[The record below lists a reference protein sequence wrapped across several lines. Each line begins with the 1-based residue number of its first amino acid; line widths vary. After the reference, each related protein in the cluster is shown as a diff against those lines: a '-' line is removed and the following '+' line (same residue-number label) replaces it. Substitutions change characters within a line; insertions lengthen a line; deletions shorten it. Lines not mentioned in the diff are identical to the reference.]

1 MDSSLHSRSWYRV
14 ADLRVRLRGH
24 VRIYRH
30 HFRGELWYVLQ
41 DRASGRY
48 HRFTPAAYLVISMM
62 DGERTVGEI
71 WNMACDIL
79 GDDALTQDG
88 TIRLIAQLHQ
98 ADVLHTDSISDAD
111 EIVRRLSKHKRRRMV
126 MSFAN
131 PMAIRLPLLDP
142 DEFLRATLPLVRPLL
157 TWAGAVVIAGVIG
170 AALFLAAMH
179 WSDLTENIAARV
191 LVMENLLLLF
201 ITYPLMK
208 ALHELGHGYAV
219 KKWGGEVHEMG
230 IMFLVFMPVPYVD
243 ASASAGFQEKWRRA
257 LVGAAGIIVELLLA
271 AMALL
276 VWLNVEDGF
285 VRALAFNVMLIGGV
299 STLLFNGNPLLRFDG
314 YYVLC
319 DLIEI
324 PNLGNRANKYI
335 GYLVQ
340 RYAFGVRDVTSP
352 ANAPG
357 EPGWFV
363 FYGIAAFCYRMFI
376 ATVIILF
383 VASQFFVVGVL
394 LAIWAAIMMIGLP
407 FGKSVWFVLTSPV
420 LRRRRG
426 FAMAVCAAGAGVVA
440 GVLFWVPVPHATVVE
455 GVVWTPGEAMVRSGA
470 DGTLA
475 QVVQRP
481 DTGIVKGEPLIRLAD
496 PFIDAQVRALAARAE
511 GARQRYEAARTRD
524 PAEANILAQHLEFAE
539 ADLELYRQR
548 QAELVV
554 HSPADGRFIVPRPSD
569 MVGRFVRKGELLG
582 YVVQFESPV
591 VRVIVPEDS
600 ADLVRQRVGSIE
612 ARFANDT
619 SRIVAM
625 AVARE
630 LPVLADEL
638 PSAALST
645 LGGGSVYIDPT
656 ARDPDKIK
664 ALGTL
669 MQLELSFVEPITV
682 PALGGRTYV
691 RFQHGH
697 EAVAW
702 RVYRALR
709 QLFLRQFNV

>member
-1 MDSSLHSRSWYRV
+1 MDSSLRSSSWYRV
-14 ADLRVRLRGH
+14 ADLCVRLRSH
-24 VRIYRH
+24 IRIYRQ

-41 DRASGRY
+41 DRTSGRF

-98 ADVLHTDSISDAD
+98 ADVLHTDSSADTD
-111 EIVRRLSKHKRRRMV
+111 EIYQRIAKQKRRKLV

-131 PMAIRLPLLDP
+131 PMAIRLPVLDP
-142 DEFLRATLPLVRPLL
+142 DEFLRATLPLMKPLL
-157 TWAGAVVIAGVIG
+157 SWFGGVLIATTIAVALVLAG
-170 AALFLAAMH
+170 MH
-179 WSDLTENIAARV
+179 WSDLTENIAGRV

-243 ASASAGFQEKWRRA
+243 ASASAGFQNKWQRA

-271 AMALL
+271 AIALF
-276 VWLNVEDGF
+276 VWLSIEDGF
-285 VRALAFNVMLIGGV
+285 VRALAFNVMLIGGI

-314 YYVLC
+314 YYVLS

-324 PNLGNRANKYI
+324 PNLGNRSNKYI

-340 RYAFGVRDVTSP
+340 RYAFGVPDPTNP
-352 ANAPG
+352 ATAPG
-357 EPGWFV
+357 EPAWFV
-363 FYGIAAFCYRMFI
+363 TYGIAAFCYRMFI
-376 ATVIILF
+376 ASVIIMF
-383 VASQFFVVGVL
+383 VAGQFFIIGVL
-394 LAIWAAIMMIGLP
+394 LAIWAGIMMLGLP
-407 FGKSVWFVLTSPV
+407 LAKSIWFLLTSPV

-426 FAMAVCAAGAGVVA
+426 FAMSVVSLSAATVA
-440 GVLFWVPVPHATVVE
+440 GILFLIPLPHSTVVE
-455 GVVWTPGEAMVRSGA
+455 GVVWTPGEAMLRSNV
-470 DGTLA
+470 DGSVAEIL
-475 QVVQRP
+475 RP
-481 DTGIVKGEPLIRLAD
+481 PNAHVAKGEPLMRLED
-496 PFIDAQVRALAARAE
+496 PYMDAQVRALDARVA
-511 GARQRYEAARTRD
+511 GARQRYERARVND

-539 ADLELYRQR
+539 ADLADSRQR
-548 QAELVV
+548 QSGLIIR
-554 HSPADGRFIVPRPSD
+554 SPSEGQFVLSVPSD
-569 MVGRFVRKGELLG
+569 LVGRFLRKGELLG
-582 YVVQFESPV
+582 YVVKFDSPV
-591 VRVIVPEDS
+591 VRVIVPEAS
-600 ADLVRQRVGSIE
+600 ADLVRQRANSIE
-612 ARFANDT
+612 ARFADDT
-619 SRIVAM
+619 SKVLPM
-625 AVARE
+625 AVVRE
-630 LPVLADEL
+630 FPALADEL

-645 LGGGSVYIDPT
+645 IGGGAIHIDPSD
-656 ARDPDKIK
+656 REQVR

-669 MQLELSFVEPITV
+669 MQLELAFDDPISV
-682 PALGGRTYV
+682 QAMGGRIHV

-697 EAVAW
+697 EAVAK
-702 RVYRALR
+702 RFYRSLR